1 MLDEAYTVHGLGALG
16 AASEPEVVVDMEASS
31 MVQNLGHG
39 MVDMA
44 LERLHGAEVLEVRMY
59 QDVSLGQLL

>member
-16 AASEPEVVVDMEASS
+16 AASEPEMVVDMVASS
-31 MVQNLGHG
+31 IVRNLGHG
-39 MVDMA
+39 MVDMG
-44 LERLHGAEVLEVRMY
+44 LDRMHGGELLEVRMY